1 MLRQTYSEQVNAE
14 TNAGTHTFDRA
25 MSEASDLNDW
35 FNAKIVSADAANRL
49 HFRAASFCMGDAT
62 DFDAWDQGICS
73 VVTVLYTK
81 NAQFQPCCPQ

>member
-1 MLRQTYSEQVNAE
+1 
-14 TNAGTHTFDRA
+14 

-35 FNAKIVSADAANRL
+35 FNAGIVSADAANRL

-73 VVTVLYTK
+73 VVPFCSQERFLVA
-81 NAQFQPCCPQ
+81 NVAAHNCG